1 MNPSPAR
8 GGRASC
14 SGDSEAGGGLS
25 ASSTLS
31 QTVRQPRSIADA
43 VARGG
48 TPTPTLPR
56 KRERGRT
63 ERAASFRILTFA
75 SQSDCLSRNQQSSQ
89 GSNVMSF
96 VLAIDQGTTSSRA
109 IVFRSDISIA
119 ATAQQEF
126 PQHFPASGWVEH
138 EPEDIWTSTVTVC
151 RDALEKAGLK
161 AKDIAAIGITNQR
174 ETTVVWD
181 RATGQAVH
189 RAIVWQDRRTADIC
203 AKLKAEGHEPAIS
216 AKTGLI
222 IDPYFSGT
230 KVAWILDHVP
240 GARERAGR
248 GELMFGTVDC
258 YLLWRL
264 TGGRVH
270 ATDATNASRTLLF
283 NIHTGEWDDELLK
296 LLRVP
301 RSMLPEVKDSSAKFG
316 DSDPSLFGG
325 PIAISGIAG
334 DQQAATIGQACFTP
348 GMIKSTYGT
357 GCFAL
362 LNTGTTP
369 VASKNKLLT
378 TIAYQLNGKRTYAL
392 EGSIFVAGSA
402 VQWLR
407 DGLGIIK
414 QASETGPLADKSDS
428 TQSVY
433 LVPAFV
439 GLGAPYWNPRV
450 RGALFG
456 LTRNTG
462 PAELAHA
469 ALESVCYQTSDLREA
484 MRADWPGEKAAN
496 VLRVDGGMTASDW
509 TMQRLADLLDAP
521 VDRPMIQ
528 ETTALGA
535 AYLAGLQAGVY
546 PEPAKF
552 ADNWRLEHRFK
563 PAMSAATRE
572 RKLAGW
578 ARAVKGVLASDEGE
592 G

>member
-1 MNPSPAR
+1 
-8 GGRASC
+8 
-14 SGDSEAGGGLS
+14 
-25 ASSTLS
+25 
-31 QTVRQPRSIADA
+31 
-43 VARGG
+43 
-48 TPTPTLPR
+48 
-56 KRERGRT
+56 
-63 ERAASFRILTFA
+63 
-75 SQSDCLSRNQQSSQ
+75 
-89 GSNVMSF
+89 MSY

-109 IVFRSDISIA
+109 MVFGRDISVA
-119 ATAQQEF
+119 SVAQAEF

-138 EPEDIWTSTVTVC
+138 EPDDIWNSTLATC
-151 RDALEKAGLK
+151 REALEKADLA

-174 ETTVVWD
+174 ETAIVWD
-181 RATGQAVH
+181 RASGKAVH
-189 RAIVWQDRRTADIC
+189 RAIVWQDRRTADLC
-203 AKLKAEGHEPAIS
+203 ARLKSDGLEETITQ
-216 AKTGLI
+216 KTGLI
-222 IDPYFSGT
+222 VDPYFSGT

-240 GARERAGR
+240 GARKRAER
-248 GELMFGTVDC
+248 GELLFGTVDC

-264 TGGRVH
+264 TGGKVH

-283 NIHTGEWDDELLK
+283 NIHTGEWDDDLLK
-296 LLRVP
+296 ILRVP
-301 RSMLPEVKDSSAKFG
+301 RSMLPEVADSSHHFG
-316 DSDPSLFGG
+316 DCTPDLFGG
-325 PIAISGIAG
+325 AIAVCGIAG
-334 DQQAATIGQACFTP
+334 DQQAATIGQACFSP

-362 LNTGTTP
+362 LNTGSTP

-378 TIAYQLNGKRTYAL
+378 TIAYQLRGKRTYAL

-407 DGLGIIK
+407 DGLGLIK
-414 QASETGPLADKSDS
+414 QAAEIGPLADKSDS
-428 TQSVY
+428 TQEVY

-469 ALESVCYQTSDLREA
+469 ALESVCYQTFDLREA
-484 MRADWPGEKAAN
+484 MRADWPEGKAAN
-496 VLRVDGGMTASDW
+496 VLRVDGGMTVSDW

-535 AYLAGLQAGVY
+535 AYLAGLEAGLY

-552 ADNWRLEHRFK
+552 ADNWRLERRFK
-563 PAMSAATRE
+563 PAMDGATRE
-572 RKLAGW
+572 KKLKGW
-578 ARAVKGVLASDEGE
+578 ARAVRGLLASDAGE

>member
-1 MNPSPAR
+1 MGPCVR
-8 GGRASC
+8 RDD
-14 SGDSEAGGGLS
+14 SGIFGVRPGNLDLPLS
-25 ASSTLS
+25 I
-31 QTVRQPRSIADA
+31 R
-43 VARGG
+43 
-48 TPTPTLPR
+48 
-56 KRERGRT
+56 
-63 ERAASFRILTFA
+63 
-75 SQSDCLSRNQQSSQ
+75 CLWRDTTQKPP
-89 GSNVMSF
+89 GKKPLMSF
-96 VLAIDQGTTSSRA
+96 ILAIDQGTTSSRA

-138 EPEDIWTSTVTVC
+138 EPEDIWTSTVMTC

-203 AKLKAEGHEPAIS
+203 AQLKAEGYETTIS
-216 AKTGLI
+216 QRTGLI

-230 KVAWILDHVP
+230 KVAWILDQVP
-240 GARERAGR
+240 GARARAER
-248 GELMFGTVDC
+248 GELLFGTVDC

-264 TGGRVH
+264 TGGKVH

-283 NIHTGEWDDELLK
+283 NIHSGEWDEELLK
-296 LLRVP
+296 ILRVP
-301 RSMLPEVKDSSAKFG
+301 RSMLPEVKDSSGKFG
-316 DSDPSLFGG
+316 DSDPALFGG
-325 PIAISGIAG
+325 AIAISGIAG

-362 LNTGTTP
+362 LNTGATP

-378 TIAYQLNGKRTYAL
+378 TIAYQLAGKRTYAL

-407 DGLGIIK
+407 DGLKIIK
-414 QASETGPLADKSDS
+414 QAAETGQLADQSDS

-469 ALESVCYQTSDLREA
+469 TLESVCYQTYDLWAA
-484 MRADWPGEKAAN
+484 MRADWPDASAATI

-521 VDRPMIQ
+521 VDRPRIQ

-572 RKLAGW
+572 RKLKGW
-578 ARAVKGVLASDEGE
+578 ARAVKGVLASDEGA